1 MGGVLRFGEKRAFR
15 RIIGRSADWGVQS
28 SNWKWLRL
36 LGPIADKF
44 AWRTHGLGQ
53 AGGGRG
59 TGLEPSPCNPAQWKA
74 TQRTASITALPR
86 LAQWQPKPARGGH
99 LALPNNQNTA
109 TVKSGLTRSYLMAPS
124 AFVARPEGAPRSGE
138 TRCRRMAGRNA
149 GANIGRATSL
159 VARFIQIAG

>member
-1 MGGVLRFGEKRAFR
+1 ML
-15 RIIGRSADWGVQS
+15 S
-28 SNWKWLRL
+28 SFL
-36 LGPIADKF
+36 
-44 AWRTHGLGQ
+44 
-53 AGGGRG
+53 GGGRG

-109 TVKSGLTRSYLMAPS
+109 TVKSGLARSYLMALS

-159 VARFIQIAG
+159 ALINRRHRSSAASWSHAAGIAARADAVPAEPGARTDRGRSSTLIPRGR